1 MNPGSLHPVTWATW
15 ERMFVNFIL
24 RGAEA
29 MVKHINSN
37 VSVEEFFKYHCTD
50 ENAVRFYDEIVKE
63 ESDLKR
69 VIADL
74 ERRLELAEEQIYFA
88 QNLLNGI
95 VFKVQ
100 GYSNTAGATKL
111 RKLILDE
118 ISESMFER

>member
-1 MNPGSLHPVTWATW
+1 MT
-15 ERMFVNFIL
+15 
-24 RGAEA
+24 
-29 MVKHINSN
+29 KYINSN
-37 VSVEEFFKYHCTD
+37 VSIEEFFRDHCED
-50 ENAVRFYDEIVKE
+50 ANAIRFYNELVE
-63 ESDLKR
+63 EDSDTAR

-74 ERRLELAEEQIYFA
+74 ERRLELAEEQIYLA

-111 RKLILDE
+111 RKLILSE

>member
-1 MNPGSLHPVTWATW
+1 MN
-15 ERMFVNFIL
+15 
-24 RGAEA
+24 
-29 MVKHINSN
+29 KYINSN
-37 VSVEEFFKYHCTD
+37 VSIEEFFRDHCTD
-50 ENAVRFYDEIVKE
+50 ENATQFYNKIVAE
-63 ESDLKR
+63 ELNTGR

-95 VFKVQ
+95 VLKVQ
-100 GYSNTAGATKL
+100 GYSNTAGATRL

>member
-1 MNPGSLHPVTWATW
+1 MN
-15 ERMFVNFIL
+15 
-24 RGAEA
+24 
-29 MVKHINSN
+29 KYINSN
-37 VSVEEFFKYHCTD
+37 VSIEEFFRDHCTD
-50 ENAVRFYDEIVKE
+50 ENATQFYNKLVE
-63 ESDLKR
+63 EELNTGR

-74 ERRLELAEEQIYFA
+74 ERRLELAEEQVYFA

-100 GYSNTAGATKL
+100 GYSNTAGATRL

>member
-1 MNPGSLHPVTWATW
+1 MY
-15 ERMFVNFIL
+15 
-24 RGAEA
+24 
-29 MVKHINSN
+29 INSN
-37 VSVEEFFKYHCTD
+37 VTAEEFFKYHCTD
-50 ENAVRFYDEIVKE
+50 DNAVRFYNEIVAK
-63 ESDLKR
+63 ESDTER

-74 ERRLELAEEQIYFA
+74 ERRLELAEEQVYFA

>member
-1 MNPGSLHPVTWATW
+1 MN
-15 ERMFVNFIL
+15 
-24 RGAEA
+24 
-29 MVKHINSN
+29 KYINSN
-37 VSVEEFFKYHCTD
+37 VSIEEFFRDHCTD
-50 ENAVRFYDEIVKE
+50 ENATQFYNKIVAE
-63 ESDLKR
+63 ELNTGR

-100 GYSNTAGATKL
+100 GYSNTAGATRL

>member
-1 MNPGSLHPVTWATW
+1 MT
-15 ERMFVNFIL
+15 
-24 RGAEA
+24 
-29 MVKHINSN
+29 KYINSN
-37 VSVEEFFKYHCTD
+37 VSIDDFFRYHCED
-50 ENAVRFYDEIVKE
+50 ENAVRFYNELAAE
-63 ESDLKR
+63 ESDTER

-100 GYSNTAGATKL
+100 GYSNTAGAAKL

-118 ISESMFER
+118 ISDSMFER

>member
-1 MNPGSLHPVTWATW
+1 MN
-15 ERMFVNFIL
+15 
-24 RGAEA
+24 
-29 MVKHINSN
+29 KYINSN
-37 VSVEEFFKYHCTD
+37 VSVEEFFRDHCTD
-50 ENAVRFYDEIVKE
+50 ENATQFYNKIVAE
-63 ESDLKR
+63 ELNTGR

-95 VFKVQ
+95 VLKVQ
-100 GYSNTAGATKL
+100 GYSNTAGATRL

>member
-1 MNPGSLHPVTWATW
+1 MN
-15 ERMFVNFIL
+15 
-24 RGAEA
+24 
-29 MVKHINSN
+29 KYINSN
-37 VSVEEFFKYHCTD
+37 VTAEEFFRDHCTD
-50 ENAVRFYDEIVKE
+50 ENATRFYNELVE
-63 ESDLKR
+63 EELNAGR

-95 VFKVQ
+95 VLKVQ
-100 GYSNTAGATKL
+100 GYSNTAGATRL